1 MELLLTRIAKK
12 DKYTI
17 GRLYI
22 DGVYFCDT
30 IEDKDRGLLQN
41 TPLYTIQSI
50 KIQDKTAI
58 PLGRYKVAM
67 NIVSKRLSKKAF
79 YRQYASGGKVPRL
92 LNVPGFEGIL
102 IHTGNTAEDSSGCII
117 VGKNKKVGMVLDSTV
132 TFIQLYRK
140 LQSATN
146 DIYITIK

>member
-30 IEDKDRGLLQN
+30 IEDKDRNLSQN
-41 TPLYTIQSI
+41 MSLSTIQSI
-50 KIQDKTAI
+50 KVQDKTAVPI
-58 PLGRYKVAM
+58 GRYKVAM

-117 VGKNKKVGMVLDSTV
+117 VGKNKKVGMVLDSIV

>member
-17 GRLYI
+17 GQLYI

-41 TPLYTIQSI
+41 TPLYTIQNI
-50 KIQDKTAI
+50 KVQDKTAI

-79 YRQYASGGKVPRL
+79 YRQYAAGGKVPRL

-117 VGKNKKVGMVLDSTV
+117 VGKNKKVGMVVDSTV

-140 LQSATN
+140 LQSAAN